1 MRWRAWEGL
10 VTARPHGG
18 IPRRHVGS
26 GGVEVRK
33 VGTVTEFDGL
43 PLLRSPVAIAAFE
56 GWNDAADAST
66 AAVEHLEQV
75 WQARE
80 ITTIDPEE
88 FYDFQVSRPTTVMGE
103 GDARKIEWPTTRFS
117 VASPPGTERDVV
129 LIRGIEP
136 SMKWRTFCEQIL
148 EVCHSLEV
156 DRIILLGALLA
167 DVPYTRPLPIS
178 GSASKEGLAEKL
190 KVAPTRYEGP
200 TGIVGVLQEAAGK
213 ADLEALSF
221 WVHVPH
227 YANNP
232 PCPKATLAL
241 LGRMEDA
248 LDLPVP
254 LADLAEE
261 SSEWEKRVQA
271 AAEQDAELGEY
282 VRELE
287 ERVGDEGITPLTGDE
302 IASEFEKYLRRRG
315 GSAGPTAGSW

>member
-1 MRWRAWEGL
+1 M
-10 VTARPHGG
+10 
-18 IPRRHVGS
+18 
-26 GGVEVRK
+26 
-33 VGTVTEFDGL
+33 TEFDGL

-75 WQARE
+75 WQAKQ
-80 ITTIDPEE
+80 ISTIDPED
-88 FYDFQVSRPTTVMGE
+88 FYDFQVSRPTIVMAEGE
-103 GDARKIEWPTTRFS
+103 TRKIEWPTTRFT
-117 VASPPGTERDVV
+117 VASPEGSDRDVV

-136 SMKWRTFCEQIL
+136 SMRWRTFCEQVL

-156 DRIILLGALLA
+156 NRIVLLGALLA

-178 GSASKEGLAEKL
+178 GSATDSEAADKY
-190 KVAPTRYEGP
+190 KVVPTRYDGP
-200 TGIVGVLQEAAGK
+200 TGIVGVLHEAAGR
-213 ADLEALSF
+213 AELDALSF

-241 LGRMEDA
+241 LHRIEEV

-254 LADLAEE
+254 TTDLAEQA
-261 SSEWEKRVQA
+261 SEWEERLRLA
-271 AAEQDAELGEY
+271 TEQDAELAEY

-287 ERVGDEGITPLTGDE
+287 ERSGDPGLRPATGDE
-302 IASEFEKYLRRRG
+302 IAKEFEKYLRRRG
-315 GSAGPTAGSW
+315 PF

>member
-1 MRWRAWEGL
+1 MEFERVPGL
-10 VTARPHGG
+10 V
-18 IPRRHVGS
+18 
-26 GGVEVRK
+26 
-33 VGTVTEFDGL
+33 D
-43 PLLRSPVAIAAFE
+43 PVVIAAFE

-75 WQARE
+75 WQSRQ

-88 FYDFQVSRPTTVMGE
+88 FYDFQVSRPTIAMSDGAT
-103 GDARKIEWPTTRFS
+103 RKIEWPSTRFL
-117 VASPPGTERDVV
+117 VASPPGAERDVV

-136 SMKWRTFCEQIL
+136 SMRWRTFCDEVL

-156 DRIILLGALLA
+156 ERVVLLGALLA

-178 GSASKEGLAEKL
+178 GSASDAEAADRYQL
-190 KVAPTRYEGP
+190 TPTRYEGP
-200 TGIVGVLQEAAGK
+200 TGIVGVLQEACSK
-213 ADLEALSF
+213 AEVDAVSF

-241 LGRMEDA
+241 LHRVEEVV
-248 LDLPVP
+248 DLPVP
-254 LADLAEE
+254 VADLAEE
-261 SSEWEKRVQA
+261 SARWEKRVRD
-271 AAEQDAELGEY
+271 AAESDAELAEY
-282 VRELE
+282 IRELE
-287 ERVGDEGITPLTGDE
+287 ERVGDDSILPLSGDE